1 MQVRCEGLSSR
12 AACATAGCCADASP
26 SRRTRRSSLERRWIA
41 KPPSSHP
48 SSPCAS
54 RLALERRLH
63 SRRARVRSP
72 RRLALLRPP
81 TQVRRPLRAGEER
94 RLNLFEPRWLALLDN
109 LAAST
114 AASTAT
120 SVRREATG
128 AAAGAACG
136 CGEQA
141 LSSLLVNA
149 SFGCVFAVN
158 EQSVPAAVAAS
169 GFAEG
174 VGGGGGGGAS
184 STRIDDVVIPRVGR
198 RARIVRIEEGVRP
211 VTGARRLVVW
221 LVGEEPLAID
231 DRTLHPTGGGHLS
244 AVATPCDE
252 AAFEIAH
259 GPIADALDGGTRA
272 MPEVAGDAS
281 GSVAG
286 DASGSVVRALLVV
299 GLAHANG
306 VLVRVAD
313 QRMRPPQRLPQYVDE
328 RAGGGADD
336 ELEPGWVGWS

>member
-1 MQVRCEGLSSR
+1 M
-12 AACATAGCCADASP
+12 
-26 SRRTRRSSLERRWIA
+26 
-41 KPPSSHP
+41 
-48 SSPCAS
+48 
-54 RLALERRLH
+54 
-63 SRRARVRSP
+63 
-72 RRLALLRPP
+72 
-81 TQVRRPLRAGEER
+81 RRPLRAGEER
-94 RLNLFEPRWLALLDN
+94 RLNLFEPRWLALLDS

-158 EQSVPAAVAAS
+158 EQSVPVPAAVAAS

-174 VGGGGGGGAS
+174 VGGVGGVGAS

-231 DRTLHPTGGGHLS
+231 DRTLHPTGGGYLS

-281 GSVAG
+281 GSV
-286 DASGSVVRALLVV
+286 VRALLVV

-313 QRMRPPQRLPQYVDE
+313 QRMRPPQRQPLYFDE

>member
-1 MQVRCEGLSSR
+1 MHVLT
-12 AACATAGCCADASP
+12 AA
-26 SRRTRRSSLERRWIA
+26 
-41 KPPSSHP
+41 PPSP
-48 SSPCAS
+48 
-54 RLALERRLH
+54 
-63 SRRARVRSP
+63 
-72 RRLALLRPP
+72 
-81 TQVRRPLRAGEER
+81 QVRRPLRVGEER
-94 RLNLFEPRWLALLDN
+94 RLNLFEPRWLALLDG

-114 AASTAT
+114 AASTAP

-128 AAAGAACG
+128 VAAAGALAG
-136 CGEQA
+136 T

-158 EQSVPAAVAAS
+158 EQSVPAAAS
-169 GFAEG
+169 GFSEGVEG
-174 VGGGGGGGAS
+174 VGGVEVS

-211 VTGARRLVVW
+211 VTGDRRLVVW

-252 AAFEIAH
+252 ASFESAH
-259 GPIADALDGGTRA
+259 RPIADALDGETRA
-272 MPEVAGDAS
+272 LPEVAGDAS
-281 GSVAG
+281 GSV
-286 DASGSVVRALLVV
+286 VRVLSVV

-328 RAGGGADD
+328 RTGGGGADD

>member
-1 MQVRCEGLSSR
+1 M
-12 AACATAGCCADASP
+12 
-26 SRRTRRSSLERRWIA
+26 
-41 KPPSSHP
+41 
-48 SSPCAS
+48 
-54 RLALERRLH
+54 ERRLH
-63 SRRARVRSP
+63 SLRARVRSP
-72 RRLALLRPP
+72 RRLALLRPH

-94 RLNLFEPRWLALLDN
+94 RLNLFEPRWLALLDS

-158 EQSVPAAVAAS
+158 EQSVPVPVAVAAS

-174 VGGGGGGGAS
+174 VAS

-231 DRTLHPTGGGHLS
+231 ERTLHPTGGGYLS

-281 GSVAG
+281 GSV
-286 DASGSVVRALLVV
+286 VRALSVV

>member
-1 MQVRCEGLSSR
+1 
-12 AACATAGCCADASP
+12 
-26 SRRTRRSSLERRWIA
+26 
-41 KPPSSHP
+41 
-48 SSPCAS
+48 
-54 RLALERRLH
+54 
-63 SRRARVRSP
+63 
-72 RRLALLRPP
+72 
-81 TQVRRPLRAGEER
+81 
-94 RLNLFEPRWLALLDN
+94 
-109 LAAST
+109 
-114 AASTAT
+114 
-120 SVRREATG
+120 
-128 AAAGAACG
+128 
-136 CGEQA
+136 
-141 LSSLLVNA
+141 LLVNA

-158 EQSVPAAVAAS
+158 EQSVPVPVPAAVAAS

-174 VGGGGGGGAS
+174 GVGAS
-184 STRIDDVVIPRVGR
+184 SMRIDDVVIPRVGR

-231 DRTLHPTGGGHLS
+231 DRTLHPTGGGYLS

-272 MPEVAGDAS
+272 MPEVAGDASGSVAGDASGSVAGDAS

>member
-1 MQVRCEGLSSR
+1 
-12 AACATAGCCADASP
+12 
-26 SRRTRRSSLERRWIA
+26 
-41 KPPSSHP
+41 
-48 SSPCAS
+48 
-54 RLALERRLH
+54 
-63 SRRARVRSP
+63 
-72 RRLALLRPP
+72 
-81 TQVRRPLRAGEER
+81 
-94 RLNLFEPRWLALLDN
+94 
-109 LAAST
+109 
-114 AASTAT
+114 
-120 SVRREATG
+120 
-128 AAAGAACG
+128 
-136 CGEQA
+136 
-141 LSSLLVNA
+141 
-149 SFGCVFAVN
+149 
-158 EQSVPAAVAAS
+158 
-169 GFAEG
+169 
-174 VGGGGGGGAS
+174 
-184 STRIDDVVIPRVGR
+184 
-198 RARIVRIEEGVRP
+198 VRIEEGARP

-231 DRTLHPTGGGHLS
+231 DRTLHPTGGGYLS

-286 DASGSVVRALLVV
+286 DASGSVAGDASGSVVRALLVV

-313 QRMRPPQRLPQYVDE
+313 QRMRPPQRQPLYFDE

>member
-1 MQVRCEGLSSR
+1 MPKGETPFFTVRQPARCGAPSPQSALSLR
-12 AACATAGCCADASP
+12 AYT
-26 SRRTRRSSLERRWIA
+26 
-41 KPPSSHP
+41 
-48 SSPCAS
+48 
-54 RLALERRLH
+54 
-63 SRRARVRSP
+63 RSP
-72 RRLALLRPP
+72 RRLALLRPH

-94 RLNLFEPRWLALLDN
+94 RLNLFEPRWLALLDS
-109 LAAST
+109 LAASRADSTAASTATSTATSTAASRADSTATST

-141 LSSLLVNA
+141 ATLSSLLVNA

-158 EQSVPAAVAAS
+158 EQSMPVPAAVAAS
-169 GFAEG
+169 GFAE
-174 VGGGGGGGAS
+174 AS
-184 STRIDDVVIPRVGR
+184 RTRIDDVVIPRVGR

-252 AAFEIAH
+252 ASFESAH
-259 GPIADALDGGTRA
+259 RPIADALDGETRA
-272 MPEVAGDAS
+272 LPEVAGDAS
-281 GSVAG
+281 GSV
-286 DASGSVVRALLVV
+286 VRVLSVV

-328 RAGGGADD
+328 RTGGGGADD

>member
-1 MQVRCEGLSSR
+1 
-12 AACATAGCCADASP
+12 
-26 SRRTRRSSLERRWIA
+26 
-41 KPPSSHP
+41 
-48 SSPCAS
+48 
-54 RLALERRLH
+54 
-63 SRRARVRSP
+63 
-72 RRLALLRPP
+72 
-81 TQVRRPLRAGEER
+81 VRRPLRAGEER

-231 DRTLHPTGGGHLS
+231 DRTLHPTGGGYLS

-272 MPEVAGDAS
+272 MPEVAGDASGSVAGDASGSVAGDASGSVAGDAS

>member
-1 MQVRCEGLSSR
+1 MG
-12 AACATAGCCADASP
+12 
-26 SRRTRRSSLERRWIA
+26 
-41 KPPSSHP
+41 KPPSSLP
-48 SSPCAS
+48 SSQCAS
-54 RLALERRLH
+54 RLAVERRLH
-63 SRRARVRSP
+63 SLRARVRSP

-120 SVRREATG
+120 STAASTATSVRREVTG

-149 SFGCVFAVN
+149 TFGCVFAVN
-158 EQSVPAAVAAS
+158 EQSVPVPAAVAAS

-174 VGGGGGGGAS
+174 GVGAS

-211 VTGARRLVVW
+211 VTGARRLIVW

-231 DRTLHPTGGGHLS
+231 DRTLHPTGGGYLS

-252 AAFEIAH
+252 AAFELAH

-313 QRMRPPQRLPQYVDE
+313 QRMRPPQRQPLYFDE

>member
-1 MQVRCEGLSSR
+1 M
-12 AACATAGCCADASP
+12 
-26 SRRTRRSSLERRWIA
+26 
-41 KPPSSHP
+41 
-48 SSPCAS
+48 
-54 RLALERRLH
+54 
-63 SRRARVRSP
+63 
-72 RRLALLRPP
+72 
-81 TQVRRPLRAGEER
+81 RRPLRAGEER
-94 RLNLFEPRWLALLDN
+94 RLNLFEPRWLALLDS

-114 AASTAT
+114 AASTAA

-158 EQSVPAAVAAS
+158 EQSVPVPVPAAVAAS

-174 VGGGGGGGAS
+174 GVGAS
-184 STRIDDVVIPRVGR
+184 SMRIDDVVIPRVGR

-221 LVGEEPLAID
+221 LVGEEPLSID
-231 DRTLHPTGGGHLS
+231 DRTLHPTGGGYLS

-281 GSVAG
+281 GSV
-286 DASGSVVRALLVV
+286 VRALLVV

-313 QRMRPPQRLPQYVDE
+313 QRMRPPQRQPLYFDE